1 MLSIKVTKSARKDLI
16 YILKYTLQEFGENQW
31 QKYGELID
39 QTFSLISENPHIGHK
54 RNDIPNYC
62 YAWPMEKHNIIYKIE
77 NQNIY
82 ILRVLHQKM
91 NFIFKF

>member
-1 MLSIKVTKSARKDLI
+1 MLSIKITNSARKDLI
-16 YILKYTLQEFGENQW
+16 NILKYTLKEFGEKQW

-39 QTFSLISENPHIGHK
+39 QTFTLISENPNIGHK
-54 RNDIPNYC
+54 RSDIPYYC
-62 YAWPMEKHNIIYKIE
+62 YAWPMAKHLIIYKIE